1 MSDEEQG
8 NQIDLTRPMDT
19 DPLSS
24 LDHEQRARVTALGA
38 TAPLLTT
45 KSIGSRTA
53 PEVADLISLAA
64 WVMDG
69 VPVPMLEG
77 VTEVDE
83 ATIIWQ
89 GVTYYAAVEE
99 DEEDLGNLNQEEEE

>member
-8 NQIDLTRPMDT
+8 KQIDLTRPMDT

-38 TAPLLTT
+38 TAPLLTN

-53 PEVADLISLAA
+53 PGVADLISLAA

-69 VPVPMLEG
+69 VPVPDD
-77 VTEVDE
+77 VTEVDD

-89 GVTYYAAVEE
+89 GVTYYASVEE
-99 DEEDLGNLNQEEEE
+99 DEEDLGNLNQEETE